1 LPEHVHYV
9 GPCLPTVADGA
20 SWQSP
25 FSGTRP
31 LVYATAGTVHNAPT
45 FFRELIEASRGEEHD
60 VFITVGTNNDCAG
73 FRELPANVRVASFV
87 PQDLVLSKAD
97 AVLCNGGSG
106 AVMGA
111 LVRGRPLVLTPL
123 AADQPENA
131 QRCAERGVGI
141 SLAREPLA
149 ATAIRGAVRRILKE
163 SSFRARAEELGG
175 RLAGLNG
182 PARACE
188 LLEKLAKMQAPLLRS
203 T

>member
-1 LPEHVHYV
+1 
-9 GPCLPTVADGA
+9 
-20 SWQSP
+20 
-25 FSGTRP
+25 
-31 LVYATAGTVHNAPT
+31 
-45 FFRELIEASRGEEHD
+45 
-60 VFITVGTNNDCAG
+60 
-73 FRELPANVRVASFV
+73 VRVASFV
-87 PQDLVLSKAD
+87 PQDLILSQAD

-141 SLAREPLA
+141 SLGREPLA
-149 ATAIRGAVRRILKE
+149 AAAIRGAVRRILKE

-175 RLAGLNG
+175 RLSTLNG
-182 PARACE
+182 PVRATE
-188 LLEKLAKMQAPLLRS
+188 LLEQLAQKRAPLVRQ